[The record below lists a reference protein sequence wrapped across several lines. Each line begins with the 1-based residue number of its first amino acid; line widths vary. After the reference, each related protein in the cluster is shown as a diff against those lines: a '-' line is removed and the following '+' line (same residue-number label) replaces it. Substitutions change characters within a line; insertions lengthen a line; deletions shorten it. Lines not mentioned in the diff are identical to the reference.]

1 METFRLTTL
10 KELAEV
16 ATKVLAVAG
25 ALPQTAAVVLA
36 LKGDLGSGK
45 TTFTQTLARA
55 LGVTEPV
62 TSPTFVIMKGY
73 ELEGQIFDT
82 LIHIDAYRLETS
94 VEMTV
99 LGFANLIATPRI
111 LIVIE
116 WAEKI
121 SDLLPEQTI
130 NLTFNIEGD
139 ERVITLNYG

>member
-10 KELAEV
+10 EELAEV